1 MPARNYVRNCESLR
15 LLTVHRVHW
24 SNNEQTP
31 IDLQQLLIYMR
42 RRLVC
47 YSNSQSIVRVYKQ
60 LTKPVSDNSPEIGYC
75 AVAYRYEC
83 FILSKINCCIK
94 YSRKQNWRQR
104 WHRFSGTPIL
114 SRASIQYVVTSQN
127 SLKQNGPKKARTAPS
142 VFQRHTLLKQQH
154 IIHMHMVIMQL

>member
-1 MPARNYVRNCESLR
+1 MHSTHKMPCHASKKLCPQLRESAR

-24 SNNEQTP
+24 SNDEQTT

-114 SRASIQYVVTSQN
+114 SRIDTVCGYQS
-127 SLKQNGPKKARTAPS
+127 KQPPTKWPQKS
-142 VFQRHTLLKQQH
+142 
-154 IIHMHMVIMQL
+154 